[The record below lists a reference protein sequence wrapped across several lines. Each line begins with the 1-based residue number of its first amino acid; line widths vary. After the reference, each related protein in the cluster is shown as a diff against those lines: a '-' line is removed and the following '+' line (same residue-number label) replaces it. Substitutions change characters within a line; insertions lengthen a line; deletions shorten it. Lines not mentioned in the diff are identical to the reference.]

1 MDGRTNYT
9 QGIFYLLLCLSII
22 AVGAVLKITA
32 EVVLPVV
39 TASKLEELWTR
50 VFWIGSQYVIDVIF
64 AALLSRKGFKAVG
77 ERERWLRSNFHY

>member
-32 EVVLPVV
+32 EVVTGIP
-39 TASKLEELWTR
+39 S
-50 VFWIGSQYVIDVIF
+50 
-64 AALLSRKGFKAVG
+64 
-77 ERERWLRSNFHY
+77 

>member
-1 MDGRTNYT
+1 MASISPIREASPVFT
-9 QGIFYLLLCLSII
+9 ISPLLLM
-22 AVGAVLKITA
+22 
-32 EVVLPVV
+32 VVLPVV